1 MSLVQ
6 CNHLSW
12 LQIFGDAKSGFSVI
26 YDDRYKRIVGELA
39 APSKQ
44 CPSLA
49 FFLGNKARDTAL
61 KHLFPNNNVR
71 RPRTTPLAINLRID
85 NGSSTTDNPILFAD
99 CDPLQCTWPSQDNH
113 QAPCHEQ
120 KHFPLPW
127 GLSHQADVL
136 DVLLAR
142 LFFSFT
148 DVICIFAEDVGGLD
162 AVGNLLVK
170 WAGLGRPSSLPDS
183 VRPQVLVVTQGDGSA
198 SVTHSLLK
206 WDDFRYHILQT
217 EKVDLTQSFAAIKVV
232 QLADEHLS
240 PLVRYRGL
248 KDVVCKA
255 LDEAR
260 RLRAFNT
267 TLFSAVHQA
276 ALFQNALRHVAQT
289 IREPFDI
296 LNSTRKDNRIQADYS
311 THLEQFFSL
320 TTKLKLPYD
329 SIAYYV
335 ASTILVDAYPPK
347 MHRK

>member
-12 LQIFGDAKSGFSVI
+12 LQIFGDAKAGFSVT

-39 APSKQ
+39 APSK

-49 FFLGNKARDTAL
+49 FFLGNKNRDTAL
-61 KHLFPNNNVR
+61 KHLFPNNNIK
-71 RPRTTPLAINLRID
+71 RPPTTPFAINLRAD
-85 NGSSTTDNPILFAD
+85 NGSSATENPILFAD
-99 CDPLQCTWPSQDNH
+99 CDPLQCTWPSQDYQ

-127 GLSHQADVL
+127 ALSRQADVL

-148 DVICIFAEDVGGLD
+148 NVICIFAEDVGGLD

-170 WAGLGRPSSLPDS
+170 WARLGCASSLPDS
-183 VRPQVLVVTQGDGSA
+183 VRPQVLVVMQGDGSA
-198 SVTHSLLK
+198 SVTHSFLE
-206 WDDFRYHILQT
+206 WDDFRYHVLQT
-217 EKVDLTQSFAAIKVV
+217 EEVDLTRSFAAIKVI
-232 QLADEHLS
+232 QLAGEHLS

-260 RLRAFNT
+260 RVRALNT

-276 ALFQNALRHVAQT
+276 ALFQNALCHVAQT

-296 LNSTRKDNRIQADYS
+296 IHSTRKGNEIQADYS
-311 THLEQFFSL
+311 THLERFFSL
-320 TTKLKLPYD
+320 ATKLKLPYD

-335 ASTILVDAYPPK
+335 ASTILVDAYPPR